1 MTKRGIKKSATESRE
16 TINNSTDFETAET
29 KRGLS
34 RRTFL
39 SGAGVL
45 SAGVAVTAVTG
56 LSACTPSPQN
66 GSANAPADGTALTD
80 YKTKLAPIPESE
92 ITQTLETDVVVVGA
106 GIAGSNAALM
116 ASKSGVGVIVL
127 QKEAGVI
134 SNGMGFGAY
143 DTQMQRETG
152 QDWDVEEEI
161 NRWMRESE
169 YRSDRKLVHRWAE
182 FSGIVLDQM
191 IDLCKDD
198 EACQP
203 ILYDPAWQVVYPD
216 PWNFAYS
223 GGIVFLGAGG
233 TVRVCEVLLENA
245 EANGAK
251 VYYST
256 PAKQLITDSSGKVT
270 GVIAQKEDGSYI
282 KITAKNGIVLAAG
295 DYGNNPDF
303 RKEYMPHI
311 EGLESA
317 YMATSNVGDGHLMGL
332 WVGAQMQKGPHAG
345 NIHYDP
351 ALPPAPSVAGSG
363 CPWLWVNLNGE
374 RFCNE
379 DCSYGQIYAQAMNQP
394 EFMHYQVFDDNF
406 AADVE
411 AGRMGE
417 GNNKNGPFPGFGMAF
432 IQPQIESG
440 DVLSA
445 NTIEELADKMDI
457 PAAALVATVTRY
469 NELYDLGVDEDF
481 GKQPARLTAIKQA
494 PFHAVLRKPS
504 LLCTLGGLVI
514 NENMEVI
521 DDTGAVIPGLWA
533 AGNNSGNWFG
543 GLEHPMV
550 IPGMSLGRAAVTGY
564 LAGLSAAGKTY

>member
-1 MTKRGIKKSATESRE
+1 MTGGFAAP
-16 TINNSTDFETAET
+16 AEGT
-29 KRGLS
+29 GVS
-34 RRTFL
+34 RRAFL
-39 SGAGVL
+39 SGAGAL
-45 SAGVAVTAVTG
+45 SVGVGAVA
-56 LSACTPSPQN
+56 LSACSPSQPSDN
-66 GSANAPADGTALTD
+66 TTAPTAQASPSD
-80 YKTKLAPIPESE
+80 YKAKPDPIPEDQIAE
-92 ITQTLETDVVVVGA
+92 TLEADVVVVGA
-106 GIAGSNAALM
+106 GVAGSNAALM
-116 ASKSGVGVIVL
+116 AAKSGARVIVL

-134 SNGMGFGAY
+134 ANGAGFGAY
-143 DTQMQRETG
+143 GTQMQKDTG
-152 QDWDVEEEI
+152 QEWDVEEEI

-169 YRSDRKLVHRWAE
+169 YRSDRKLVHLWAQ
-182 FSGIVLDQM
+182 FSAIAVDQLVE
-191 IDLCKDD
+191 LCKDD
-198 EACQP
+198 EECQP

-223 GGIVFLGAGG
+223 GGVVFLGPGG
-233 TVRVCEVLLENA
+233 MVRVCEVVLENA
-245 EANGAK
+245 QANGAE

-256 PAKQLITDSSGKVT
+256 PAKQLLQDDSGKVT
-270 GVIAQKEDGSYI
+270 GVIAQREDGSYI
-282 KITAKNGIVLAAG
+282 RVNAKNGVVLAAG

-303 RKEYMPHI
+303 RSEYMPHI

-317 YMATSNVGDGHLMGL
+317 YMVKSNQGDGHLMGL
-332 WVGAQMQKGPHAG
+332 WAGAQMQKGPHAG

-363 CPWLWVNLNGE
+363 CPWLWVNLLGE

-440 DVLSA
+440 DVLTA
-445 NTIEELADKMDI
+445 DTIEELAEKMEV
-457 PAAALVATVTRY
+457 PADALVATVARY
-469 NELYDLGVDEDF
+469 NELYDLGLDEDF
-481 GKQPARLTAIKQA
+481 GKQAGRLTAIRQA
-494 PFHAVLRKPS
+494 PFHAILRKPS
-504 LLCTLGGLVI
+504 LLCSLGGLVI
-514 NENMEVI
+514 NEKMEVV
-521 DDTGAVIPGLWA
+521 DDQGVAIPGLWA

-564 LAGLSAAGKTY
+564 LAGLSAAGQTY